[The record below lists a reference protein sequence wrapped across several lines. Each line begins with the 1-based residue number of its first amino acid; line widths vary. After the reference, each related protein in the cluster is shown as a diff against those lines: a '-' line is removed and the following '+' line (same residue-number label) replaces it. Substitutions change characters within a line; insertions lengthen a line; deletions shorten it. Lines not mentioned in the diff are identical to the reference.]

1 MNSILPA
8 IISGVVSIIVALIAM
23 NTNNERILNEIKTHN
38 AVQDEKI
45 NNLTNEV
52 KKHNNLIERTYALEK
67 DVAVLK
73 AKDGN

>member
-1 MNSILPA
+1 MNAILPA

-73 AKDGN
+73 AKEN